1 MKYTL
6 SLFLAIWAAG
16 NVVAQQRSAVQ
27 TNRQAPLRRAD
38 SFFGLHFD
46 FHAEKGDTA
55 IGRTLTEGMI
65 DTLLTRVRPDFIQV
79 DCKGHQGVSSY
90 PTKIGYSP
98 DRFVK
103 NTLELFRT
111 VTRRHGVGLYVHYSG
126 VWDFEALR
134 HHPTWARVEP
144 GGKLD
149 TRAMSVYGPYVDSLL
164 IPQLKEISDYGVDGV
179 WVDGDC
185 WATVP
190 DYGPAALQA
199 FRSETGIQDVPKKK
213 GDGGYD
219 ALLETQ
225 RRAFRRYVGHY
236 ADELHRYKPA
246 FQVASNWAFSS
257 FMPEP
262 VDINVDFISG
272 DLAPTNS
279 VNSAAYEARCIA
291 PQGKPWD
298 LMAWSFGSNYDEV
311 HSPKPARQLCQEAAQ
326 VMAMGG
332 GFQAYYTQQRDA
344 SIRLWEV
351 GVMEELARFCRAR
364 QAYTH
369 KAVPVPQIALVYSSV
384 GYKKLSTGI
393 YPGSNGINQALIG
406 ILDMLLYNQ
415 YPTEVLMEHHLRGR
429 MQEYPV
435 IIIPEWA
442 TLDPT
447 FRDELVQYARN
458 GGKLVVI
465 GSEAVLNF
473 PDVLGVQLNN
483 VVKGGLSVGL
493 ANQITD
499 TPETYQTFS
508 PAAGTQTI
516 GGIYRRRDMR
526 NHVGPAASIAPLGK
540 GQIAAIYVNLG
551 ANYLKRETVQN
562 RDFLKAVLNE
572 VFLKPLVEVRGS
584 GKVHVTVNRK
594 GSQLLV
600 NLINMTGAHANKAV
614 HTYDDI
620 APVGPLT
627 VSLRTPTKPKRIIRQ
642 PGNVPVRFTTESD
655 KISLIIPKLDIHSVL
670 VIE

>member
-1 MKYTL
+1 MKYA
-6 SLFLAIWAAG
+6 FLLILAG
-16 NVVAQQRSAVQ
+16 VCMTATAQQRTSAPAK
-27 TNRQAPLRRAD
+27 RQVPLRRAD

-46 FHAEKGDTA
+46 FHAEKNDTL

-79 DCKGHQGVSSY
+79 DCKGHQGISSY
-90 PTKIGYSP
+90 PTKVGYSP

-126 VWDFEALR
+126 IWDFEALR
-134 HHPTWARVEP
+134 HHANWARVDP
-144 GGKLD
+144 DGKPD
-149 TRAMSVYGPYVDSLL
+149 ARSMSVYGPYVDSLL
-164 IPQLKEISDYGVDGV
+164 IPQLKEISEYGVDGV

-190 DYGPAALQA
+190 DYSPVAQNA
-199 FRSETGIQDVPKKK
+199 FRAETGLQDVPRKKA
-213 GDGGYD
+213 DTGYD

-344 SIRLWEV
+344 SIKLWEV
-351 GVMEELARFCRAR
+351 DVMEELARFCRAR

-369 KAVPVPQIALVYSSV
+369 KAAPVPQIALLYSSV

-429 MQEYPV
+429 MQAYPV
-435 IIIPEWA
+435 IVVPEWA
-442 TLDPT
+442 TLDPA

-458 GGKLVVI
+458 GGNLLVI

-473 PDVLGVQLNN
+473 RDVLGVQLND

-493 ANQITD
+493 ANQITG
-499 TPETYQTFS
+499 TPEAYQTFS
-508 PAAGTQTI
+508 PSVGTRTI
-516 GGIYRRRDMR
+516 GGLYRRRDMR
-526 NHVGPAASIAPLGK
+526 SYVGPAASVASVGK
-540 GQIAAIYVNLG
+540 GRIAAIYVNMG

-562 RDFLKAVLNE
+562 RDFLKAVVRE
-572 VFLKPLVEVRGS
+572 VFAKPLVDVQGS
-584 GKVHVTVNRK
+584 RKVHVAVNRK

-600 NLINMTGAHANKAV
+600 NLINMTGVHGNKAV

-620 APVGPLT
+620 TPVGPLT
-627 VSLRTPTKPKRIIRQ
+627 VNLRSPSRPKRITLQ
-642 PGNVPVRFTTESD
+642 PGNVPVQFTAKSD